1 MTTNL
6 LLNLHRLPNSL
17 PSEGSIGIELVKGV
31 LVFRISTK
39 IQEPIE
45 TLTAQ
50 KTESALTSEEARE
63 LDQYQ
68 QLVDYLN
75 LVNETIKK
83 AFCILY
89 TVESSAMMSPLNLLH
104 RQKMGK
110 CCNDCTGD
118 SYMGV
123 VG

>member
-17 PSEGSIGIELVKGV
+17 SIEGSIGIELVKG
-31 LVFRISTK
+31 LLLFRISTK
-39 IQEPIE
+39 IQERIE
-45 TLTAQ
+45 TLIAQ
-50 KTESALTSEEARE
+50 KTESALTSEEETE

-83 AFCILY
+83 AFLY
-89 TVESSAMMSPLNLLH
+89 PLH
-104 RQKMGK
+104 GR
-110 CCNDCTGD
+110 
-118 SYMGV
+118 V
-123 VG
+123 

>member
-17 PSEGSIGIELVKGV
+17 PSEGSIGIELVKGL

-45 TLTAQ
+45 TLIAQ
-50 KTESALTSEEARE
+50 KTESALTSEEETE

-75 LVNETIKK
+75 LVNETMRK
-83 AFCILY
+83 AFLY
-89 TVESSAMMSPLNLLH
+89 PLH
-104 RQKMGK
+104 GR
-110 CCNDCTGD
+110 
-118 SYMGV
+118 V
-123 VG
+123 

>member
-17 PSEGSIGIELVKGV
+17 PIEGSIGIELVKGL

-39 IQEPIE
+39 RQERIE

-50 KTESALTSEEARE
+50 KTESALTSKEATE
-63 LDQYQ
+63 LEQYQ
-68 QLVDYLN
+68 ELVDYLN

-83 AFCILY
+83 AFL
-89 TVESSAMMSPLNLLH
+89 SPLHGTVKRYDDPFEPAAPSEDWEVL
-104 RQKMGK
+104 Q
-110 CCNDCTGD
+110 
-118 SYMGV
+118 
-123 VG
+123 

>member
-17 PSEGSIGIELVKGV
+17 SIEGSIGIELVKEL

-39 IQEPIE
+39 IQERIE
-45 TLTAQ
+45 TLIAQ
-50 KTESALTSEEARE
+50 KTESALTSEEETE

-83 AFCILY
+83 AFLY
-89 TVESSAMMSPLNLLH
+89 PLH
-104 RQKMGK
+104 GR
-110 CCNDCTGD
+110 
-118 SYMGV
+118 V
-123 VG
+123 

>member
-6 LLNLHRLPNSL
+6 LLTLHCLPNSL
-17 PSEGSIGIELVKGV
+17 PSEGSIGIELVKGL

-45 TLTAQ
+45 TLIAQ
-50 KTESALTSEEARE
+50 KTESALTSEKETE

-75 LVNETIKK
+75 WVNETIKK
-83 AFCILY
+83 AFLHPLY
-89 TVESSAMMSPLNLLH
+89 GTV
-104 RQKMGK
+104 
-110 CCNDCTGD
+110 
-118 SYMGV
+118 
-123 VG
+123 

>member
-17 PSEGSIGIELVKGV
+17 SIEGSIGIELVKGL

-39 IQEPIE
+39 IQDRIE
-45 TLTAQ
+45 TLIAQ
-50 KTESALTSEEARE
+50 KTESALTSEEETE

-68 QLVDYLN
+68 QFVDYLN

-83 AFCILY
+83 AFLY
-89 TVESSAMMSPLNLLH
+89 PLH
-104 RQKMGK
+104 GRF
-110 CCNDCTGD
+110 
-118 SYMGV
+118 
-123 VG
+123 

>member
-17 PSEGSIGIELVKGV
+17 RSEGSIGIELVKKL
-31 LVFRISTK
+31 LVFRISTQ
-39 IQEPIE
+39 IQDRIE
-45 TLTAQ
+45 TLIAQ
-50 KTESALTSEEARE
+50 KTASALTAEEETE

-83 AFCILY
+83 AFLY
-89 TVESSAMMSPLNLLH
+89 PLH
-104 RQKMGK
+104 GR
-110 CCNDCTGD
+110 
-118 SYMGV
+118 V
-123 VG
+123 

>member
-1 MTTNL
+1 MPSNL

-17 PSEGSIGIELVKGV
+17 PTEGSIAIELVKGV
-31 LVFRISTK
+31 LVFPISTK
-39 IQEPIE
+39 IQERIE
-45 TLTAQ
+45 TLIAQ
-50 KTESALTSEEARE
+50 KTESALTSEEATE

-89 TVESSAMMSPLNLLH
+89 TVESSAMMTPFNLLH
-104 RQKMGK
+104 PQKIGK

>member
-17 PSEGSIGIELVKGV
+17 SIEGSIGIDLVKGL
-31 LVFRISTK
+31 LVFHISTK
-39 IQEPIE
+39 IQDRIE
-45 TLTAQ
+45 TLIAQ
-50 KTESALTSEEARE
+50 KTESALTSEEETE

-83 AFCILY
+83 AFLY
-89 TVESSAMMSPLNLLH
+89 PLH
-104 RQKMGK
+104 GR
-110 CCNDCTGD
+110 
-118 SYMGV
+118 V
-123 VG
+123 

>member
-17 PSEGSIGIELVKGV
+17 SLDGSIGIELVKGV

-39 IQEPIE
+39 IQDGIE
-45 TLTAQ
+45 TLSAQ
-50 KTESALTSEEARE
+50 KTQSALTSEEE
-63 LDQYQ
+63 TKLDQYQ

-83 AFCILY
+83 AFLY
-89 TVESSAMMSPLNLLH
+89 PLH
-104 RQKMGK
+104 GI
-110 CCNDCTGD
+110 
-118 SYMGV
+118 V
-123 VG
+123 